1 MKRCAFRRLV
11 SYVLDCILTGRFRA
25 QETALSYVMTT
36 SGVLAVAAADVTSI
50 GSSLGQADA
59 AAAASTTV
67 MIAAAEDEVSAA
79 IASLFSDYGQQ
90 YQALSARAAAFMPSL
105 CRR

>member
-1 MKRCAFRRLV
+1 
-11 SYVLDCILTGRFRA
+11 
-25 QETALSYVMTT
+25 MTT

-50 GSSLGQADA
+50 GSSLGQAHA